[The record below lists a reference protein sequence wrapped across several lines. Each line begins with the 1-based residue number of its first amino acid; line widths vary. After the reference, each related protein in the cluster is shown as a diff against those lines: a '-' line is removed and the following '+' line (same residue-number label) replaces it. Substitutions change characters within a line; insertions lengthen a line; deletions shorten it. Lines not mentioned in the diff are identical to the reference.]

1 MLEGKVLCRG
11 GGFLFWGNG
20 VKEFPFPFS
29 TWLTHPSVPS
39 PYFSARNNLEANG
52 VIMCGLF
59 QMENAHLSTSDLNQT
74 RGQFSPLQS
83 LPQRLMSFCQVCLAW
98 APHLWHVSAGW
109 GESGLSSLTLSSPF
123 SGPETEFTAPESQL
137 TARHPG
143 RWRFVERWR
152 GLVHSF
158 TSVCPSV
165 RTSVCLPLCWS
176 VGLLSLF
183 LTLSWP

>member
-1 MLEGKVLCRG
+1 MNSAYHQRTKVMQQFILKRVVFNTLVHNTFRHNTKQKVKKKYVGRGKVFCKG
-11 GGFLFWGNG
+11 GGFLFWRNG

-98 APHLWHVSAGW
+98 APHLWHVSAG
-109 GESGLSSLTLSSPF
+109 
-123 SGPETEFTAPESQL
+123 
-137 TARHPG
+137 
-143 RWRFVERWR
+143 
-152 GLVHSF
+152 
-158 TSVCPSV
+158 
-165 RTSVCLPLCWS
+165 
-176 VGLLSLF
+176 
-183 LTLSWP
+183 